1 MVEPYVYPI
10 VALMPLAASMVVA
23 QRNPYHALVLRGLL
37 GAISA
42 LVYAVLGA
50 ADVALTEALVGTML
64 AITLY
69 AVAVRSSLMMR
80 LGVLEGEHQGGLE
93 GELELAAIAPSV
105 PARASDSS
113 EAVLTAPL
121 APSLAPLREV
131 LAKHYLRLELIPY
144 SSREALH
151 VALKTGEVH
160 AICLETTSPAP
171 DLAQAAAYQ
180 ALIRVRR
187 LYEILQAERVW
198 PAAQLTYVELP
209 EEVSK

>member
-1 MVEPYVYPI
+1 MIEPYVYPI
-10 VALMPLAASMVVA
+10 VVLMPLAASMVVA

-80 LGVLEGEHQGGLE
+80 LGVLEGGLE
-93 GELELAAIAPSV
+93 PDAIAPSMT
-105 PARASDSS
+105 AQASSS
-113 EAVLTAPL
+113 EAVLALPT

-151 VALKTGEVH
+151 AALKSGEVH
-160 AICLETTSPAP
+160 AICLEAP
-171 DLAQAAAYQ
+171 SSAPEPAQAAAYQ

-187 LYEILQAERVW
+187 LYEILQAELVW
-198 PAAQLTYVELP
+198 PAAQLTYVELS
-209 EEVSK
+209 EESSK

>member
-80 LGVLEGEHQGGLE
+80 LGVLESGLEGGLE
-93 GELELAAIAPSV
+93 PAAIAPSGT
-105 PARASDSS
+105 AQASDSS
-113 EAVLTAPL
+113 EAVLALPT

-151 VALKTGEVH
+151 AALKSGEVH
-160 AICLETTSPAP
+160 AICLQTISPAP
-171 DLAQAAAYQ
+171 DLAQAAVYQ

-209 EEVSK
+209 EELSK